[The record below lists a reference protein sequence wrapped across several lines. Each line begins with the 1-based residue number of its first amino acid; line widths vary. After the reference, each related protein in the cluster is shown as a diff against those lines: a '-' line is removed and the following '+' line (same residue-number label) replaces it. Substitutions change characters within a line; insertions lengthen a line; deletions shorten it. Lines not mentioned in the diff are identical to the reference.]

1 MKPRVSEA
9 NAGFRLHFISVLLS
23 FVSMTK
29 VFEFG
34 HTNNLLPTE
43 TLRLRVYVVVHS
55 DDDWIF
61 LLLNH
66 DLVKLLFFN
75 IMMIMYHYMCYIV

>member
-34 HTNNLLPTE
+34 YTNNLLPTE

-55 DDDWIF
+55 DDDRFF
-61 LLLNH
+61 L
-66 DLVKLLFFN
+66 
-75 IMMIMYHYMCYIV
+75 C